1 MKIVIPI
8 LLLFLFISCS
18 EKSKENSKDP
28 LDYVSDTTI
37 IVIDRATEPFTRAQQ
52 YLDGN
57 LYWWNSDRETISLID
72 LHQKKVIK
80 SIRLEREGP
89 NGLGKPYGFF
99 VHSPDSIYIP
109 TMAYKFQ
116 LINSEGNL
124 INSYDYFEET
134 PRGQYVLGMTRY
146 SNMIFE
152 HKDQLIYQLS
162 TLRML
167 KPNELDD
174 SSLQEYAPLLSFDMN
189 TGHFYS
195 FPFRIPS
202 SILNPIN
209 ELSFRLA
216 FSNNEALL
224 LHSQSNK
231 LFQIDVNKSTSQEL
245 YLKTDLVK
253 NFSNE
258 YFLRDKNSFSID
270 DNMRVSYKSAE
281 NFGIAY
287 DSFNELIYRFGWPG
301 EEIPEETDPMQYSAT
316 PPFFVIS
323 IYDGQDYSLLQ
334 EFTLPRNTY
343 LAHHYFVDENG
354 LNLFPMHP
362 DNPEFNEDEMVIHT
376 FDFSSLKK

>member
-1 MKIVIPI
+1 MKIVISI
-8 LLLFLFISCS
+8 FLLFWFTSCS

-37 IVIDRATEPFTRAQQ
+37 IAIDRDTEPITRTQQ

-57 LYWWNSDRETISLID
+57 LYWWNSDRETITVID
-72 LHQKKVIK
+72 LQQKKVTK
-80 SIRLEREGP
+80 SIRLERDGP

-99 VHSPDSIYIP
+99 VHSSDSIYIP

-134 PRGQYVLGMTRY
+134 PRGQYVLGITRY
-146 SNMIFE
+146 SNMIFD
-152 HKDQLIYQLS
+152 HKDQLVFQLS

-174 SSLQEYAPLLSFDMN
+174 SSLQEYAPLLSFDIKS
-189 TGHFYS
+189 GLFHALPY
-195 FPFRIPS
+195 RIPS
-202 SILNPIN
+202 TILDPVN
-209 ELSFRLA
+209 ELSFGLTL
-216 FSNNEALL
+216 SNNDALL

-231 LFQIDVNKSTSQEL
+231 LFQIDVNKSASQEI

-301 EEIPEETDPMQYSAT
+301 EEIPEDVDPMQYSAT
-316 PPFFVIS
+316 PPYFVIS

-343 LAHHYFVDENG
+343 LAHHYFVDKNG
-354 LNLFPMHP
+354 LKLFPMHP
-362 DNPEFNEDEMVIHT
+362 ENPEFNEDEMVIHT

>member
-1 MKIVIPI
+1 MKIVISI
-8 LLLFLFISCS
+8 FLLFWFTSCS

-37 IVIDRATEPFTRAQQ
+37 IAIDRDTEPITRTQQ

-57 LYWWNSDRETISLID
+57 LYWWNSDRETITVID
-72 LHQKKVIK
+72 LQQKKVTK
-80 SIRLEREGP
+80 SIRLERDGP

-99 VHSPDSIYIP
+99 VHSSDSIYIP

-134 PRGQYVLGMTRY
+134 PRGQYVLGITRY
-146 SNMIFE
+146 SNMIFD
-152 HKDQLIYQLS
+152 HKDQLVFQLS

-174 SSLQEYAPLLSFDMN
+174 SSLQEYAPLLSFDIKS
-189 TGHFYS
+189 GLFHALPY
-195 FPFRIPS
+195 RIPS
-202 SILNPIN
+202 TILDPVN
-209 ELSFRLA
+209 ELSFGLTL
-216 FSNNEALL
+216 SNNDALL

-231 LFQIDVNKSTSQEL
+231 LFQIDVNKSASQEI

-323 IYDGQDYSLLQ
+323 IYDGQDYSLLH

-354 LNLFPMHP
+354 LNLFPIHP